1 MPSSYTH
8 FAFITFMQIED
19 KWKAFEMT
27 CEICN
32 YGNRWAQRGQKWGQ
46 TRNCKNDLF
55 FLNEYWLLKKGLIF
69 FKGIGYGSLE
79 THAIC
84 LLSIAYVGFSQSSL
98 KTVLPG
104 SIALHWLQNICL
116 DIDYWGWG
124 ERVVLIAMVY
134 FPKSRHASNLTP
146 NAWTAKF
153 CYAAIF
159 QMHSSE
165 GRVQKPESRNLPPPP

>member
-1 MPSSYTH
+1 MLRLLFQMPSSYTH

-19 KWKAFEMT
+19 KWRAFEMT

-84 LLSIAYVGFSQSSL
+84 LLPMLDSANLLWKLFCME
-98 KTVLPG
+98 VL
-104 SIALHWLQNICL
+104 HC
-116 DIDYWGWG
+116 IDC
-124 ERVVLIAMVY
+124 RTFVLIWLLRM
-134 FPKSRHASNLTP
+134 RWASSIDCDGLLPQVKTRKQF
-146 NAWTAKF
+146 NAK
-153 CYAAIF
+153 
-159 QMHSSE
+159 
-165 GRVQKPESRNLPPPP
+165 RVNCQILLRCHFSDA